1 MKVLLYLAV
10 IFGITAFL
18 FISHYIT
25 SYYTYTIVSDMKN
38 KNYVVNFFTSGW
50 PYWFWVISAV
60 FSVTSIAIS
69 SVYLIK
75 SKGVIDLSRSG
86 SLDWF
91 WFTMVGLALVTP
103 LYQFGGVLINLSHK
117 ISLTYFGAAY
127 PSVII
132 NLILIV
138 GIVVYNMYRIVGEKP
153 NKYVWATLIFA
164 IATAI
169 SATLSVN
176 KYIK

>member
-1 MKVLLYLAV
+1 MKVLLYVFSMLLL
-10 IFGITAFL
+10 L
-18 FISHYIT
+18 FVSHWVT
-25 SYYTYTIVSDMKN
+25 SYYTYTIVGSMKN
-38 KNYVVNFFTSGW
+38 KNYVINFFSSGW
-50 PYWFWVISAV
+50 SYWFWLISAV

-69 SVYLIK
+69 SVYIIK
-75 SKGVIDLSRSG
+75 NKGVIDLNRSG
-86 SLDWF
+86 SLDWL
-91 WFTMVGLALVTP
+91 WFTIVGLALVVP
-103 LYQFGGVLINLSHK
+103 LYHLGGILINLSHK

-132 NLILIV
+132 NLVCIV

-164 IATAI
+164 VATAI
-169 SATLSVN
+169 SATLSIN